1 MDESAFRELDGD
13 SDGSDEEGWSPWA
26 DPFSI
31 THRHSWS
38 RRIRQC
44 AGFYLLCFR
53 LPLQVTVVI
62 WGSILSEIQLLL
74 LDRGTPRAWEC
85 DGVAGRRT
93 LTHSPTQRTNA
104 WVKGEGTV
112 WFVMSNSSVQH
123 FSTGI
128 LEKERFL
135 RSMPSLAKSARARF
149 GRWTRVVPARHA
161 VEAHCCSRVVL
172 SKAPSIVP
180 RVGQMSLAHAQGTT
194 RLPGTCSRQAG

>member
-123 FSTGI
+123 FSTGGVKQREKKI
-128 LEKERFL
+128 LINQRQVL
-135 RSMPSLAKSARARF
+135 PRARALALVASVDTGCPGAPCR
-149 GRWTRVVPARHA
+149 GGPLLL
-161 VEAHCCSRVVL
+161 SRR
-172 SKAPSIVP
+172 A
-180 RVGQMSLAHAQGTT
+180 
-194 RLPGTCSRQAG
+194 